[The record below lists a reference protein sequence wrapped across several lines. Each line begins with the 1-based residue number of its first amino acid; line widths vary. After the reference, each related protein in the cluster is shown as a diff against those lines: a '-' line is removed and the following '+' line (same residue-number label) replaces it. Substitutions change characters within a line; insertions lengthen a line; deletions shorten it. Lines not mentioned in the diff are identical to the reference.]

1 MADALANLAT
11 SLALSEGEKANVL
24 LCNRWVLS
32 YTGEYARDTN
42 AISIS
47 IVEDKDWRQPLID
60 YLEHGKLTEDPCH
73 GLYTTRAHYI
83 GGLLTV
89 YSYDVLARTKV
100 IKPWKKLIRECVVPI
115 SLALNCIIG

>member
-11 SLALSEGEKANVL
+11 TLALSEGEKANVL
-24 LCNRWVLS
+24 VCNRWVLS

-60 YLEHGKLTEDPCH
+60 
-73 GLYTTRAHYI
+73 
-83 GGLLTV
+83 
-89 YSYDVLARTKV
+89 
-100 IKPWKKLIRECVVPI
+100 
-115 SLALNCIIG
+115 